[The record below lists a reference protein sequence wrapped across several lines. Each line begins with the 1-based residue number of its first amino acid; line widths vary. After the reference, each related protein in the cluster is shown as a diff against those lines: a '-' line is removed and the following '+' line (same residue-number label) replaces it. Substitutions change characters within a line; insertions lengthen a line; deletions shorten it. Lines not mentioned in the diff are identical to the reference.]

1 VAHLRQTID
10 AFEEAFAEQA
20 EADRLR
26 GEELRRRA
34 LQRTERRHRERR
46 HKRGS
51 MRFGVLVLILTAT
64 AVLVTVGMF
73 QALFWV
79 MG

>member
-1 VAHLRQTID
+1 LRQTID

-34 LQRTERRHRERR
+34 VQRTQRRHRERR

-51 MRFGVLVLILTAT
+51 MRFGMLVLILTAT